1 MILWIWL
8 VKGAKTKG
16 DTWRVFHLW
25 GFLFLA
31 LSIIHFIN
39 YGLIKVSLCK
49 LINYG
54 LINIS
59 LFYVFYY
66 NSLLAL
72 DIGLFVRIK

>member
-1 MILWIWL
+1 MIPWIWL
-8 VKGAKTKG
+8 IEGAKTIRG
-16 DTWRVFHLW
+16 YMESFSPMRFSLPR
-25 GFLFLA
+25 

-39 YGLIKVSLCK
+39 YGWIKFSLCK

-54 LINIS
+54 LINSS